1 MNLKS
6 ALNNYLGKSVRYS
19 EEDNGDGTKQVCDL
33 DTGDCYTVR
42 ERDGLIER
50 AGHSQTVNKRVRVET
65 ARGIKTLLNGLP
77 NEFR

>member
-50 AGHSQTVNKRVRVET
+50 AGHSQTINKKVRVET
-65 ARGIKTLLNGLP
+65 ARGIKTLLNG
-77 NEFR
+77 

>member
-1 MNLKS
+1 MDLKL

-19 EEDNGDGTKQVCDL
+19 EEDNGDGSKQVCDL

-50 AGHSQTVNKRVRVET
+50 AGHQTTANRKVRVET
-65 ARGIKTLLNGLP
+65 ANGIKQLLNG
-77 NEFR
+77 

>member
-1 MNLKS
+1 MDLKS

-19 EEDNGDGTKQVCDL
+19 EEDNGDGSKQVCDL

-50 AGHSQTVNKRVRVET
+50 AGHQTTANRKVRVET
-65 ARGIKTLLNGLP
+65 ANGIKQLLIG
-77 NEFR
+77 

>member
-1 MNLKS
+1 MDLKS

-19 EEDNGDGTKQVCDL
+19 EEDNGDGSKQVCDL

-50 AGHSQTVNKRVRVET
+50 AGHQTTANRKVRVEI
-65 ARGIKTLLNGLP
+65 ANGIKQLLNG
-77 NEFR
+77 

>member
-19 EEDNGDGTKQVCDL
+19 EADNGDGTKQVCDL

-50 AGHSQTVNKRVRVET
+50 AGHSQTVNKKVRVET
-65 ARGIKTLLNGLP
+65 AKGIKTLLNG
-77 NEFR
+77 

>member
-1 MNLKS
+1 MDLKTK
-6 ALNNYLGKSVRYS
+6 LNNYLGKSVRYS

-50 AGHSQTVNKRVRVET
+50 AGHSQTVNKKVRVET
-65 ARGIKTLLNGLP
+65 ARGIKTLLNG
-77 NEFR
+77 